1 MPAEDEHVGG
11 RRAHRVSA
19 SICRRAWVEGDVRE
33 VEGAPIRR
41 VWLSLGAGGGGVD
54 PAELMSGGSSG
65 GVDPAE
71 LMSGGSMGGI
81 DPAEAIN
88 GGSSGGVDLA
98 EAISGGS
105 LGGVDLAEAI
115 SWGISGGGFHGARG
129 EASI

>member
-1 MPAEDEHVGG
+1 MPKEDEHVGG

-19 SICRRAWVEGDVRE
+19 SICRRAWAEGDVRE

-54 PAELMSGGSSG
+54 PAELMSGGS
-65 GVDPAE
+65 
-71 LMSGGSMGGI
+71 MGGI

-88 GGSSGGVDLA
+88 GGSSGRVDLA

-105 LGGVDLAEAI
+105 SGDVDLAEAI
-115 SWGISGGGFHGARG
+115 SWGILGGGFHGARG